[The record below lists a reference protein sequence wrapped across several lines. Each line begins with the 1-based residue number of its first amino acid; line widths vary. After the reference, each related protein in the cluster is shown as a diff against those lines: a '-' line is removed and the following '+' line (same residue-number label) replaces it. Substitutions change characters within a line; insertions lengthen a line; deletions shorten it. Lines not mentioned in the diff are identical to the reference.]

1 MLILARNLDKILMVI
16 NLNKDKHRQEV
27 VKMVLNDKMNKKEK
41 EELLDVLV
49 DQPLAIDVD
58 KQEEN
63 KLSFGDK
70 LADRLSEIAGSW
82 VFIIMFVSFLLFW
95 IILNT
100 TILTKENQI
109 DKFPFVLLNL
119 LLSCLSALQAPII
132 MMSQNRQSK
141 KDSLRNK
148 NDYKVDLKSELILEE
163 LHDKIELVLKEQQII
178 LNRIKQI
185 KKSGEKNEK
194 DD

>member
-148 NDYKVDLKSELILEE
+148 NDYKVDLKSEFILEK